1 MWGVDIVSETIREE
15 VDAIVIGG
23 GPAGSSAARLVA
35 ASGHSTVL
43 LERAQFPRFHIGESM
58 LTYTAALLDRLG
70 VREEVDATDFPVKTG
85 AEFCDVDGGYT
96 RVDFTDQGAGREL
109 TTYQVERSAFDDM
122 LLRHAAK
129 AGVDVRFGA
138 RVTRFESAG
147 ERLTGVTYTQ
157 DGVTRHLS
165 ARRIIDAS
173 GRAGVI
179 STGVLRSR
187 RTPDRL
193 RMVAAFRHY
202 DGVREATN
210 PGVSGDIQIG
220 SHADGWVW
228 AIPIRPERISV
239 GAVTR
244 PEILQR
250 MGADRVFDEF
260 TRRIPRVHQRIAD
273 LTEHSETRVESDF
286 TYFSDQVAGPG
297 YLMAG
302 DAGCFVDPIFSAGVY
317 LALTSGIRAGETT
330 VAILDG
336 AQDETEA
343 TELYSRFYKT
353 GYDTYF
359 RLIYAFYEHD
369 FRLGRFL
376 KSTGAR
382 VAPIWIAR
390 LLGGDFWSQKNP
402 LARHLRTIE
411 AYRSFAPYEP
421 LYGCPVYPELEAAER
436 DHVALGE
443 PANA

>member
-1 MWGVDIVSETIREE
+1 MSEAVREDVDV
-15 VDAIVIGG
+15 IVIGG
-23 GPAGSSAARLVA
+23 GPAGSSAARVVA
-35 ASGHSTVL
+35 QSGHSVVL
-43 LERAQFPRFHIGESM
+43 LERTQFPRFHIGESM
-58 LTYTAALLDRLG
+58 LTYTAALLDRMG
-70 VREEVDATDFPVKTG
+70 IREEVNATDFPVKTG

-96 RVDFTDQGAGREL
+96 RVDFTDQGPGREL
-109 TTYQVERSAFDDM
+109 TTYQVERSAFDEM
-122 LLRHAAK
+122 LLRHAEK
-129 AGVDVRFGA
+129 AGVDIRFGA
-138 RVTRFESAG
+138 RVTTFESAG

-157 DGVTRHLS
+157 DGVTHHLS

-173 GRAGVI
+173 GRAGLI
-179 STGVLRSR
+179 TTGLLRSR

-193 RMVAAFRHY
+193 RMVAAYRHF
-202 DGVREATN
+202 DGVDEATN
-210 PGVSGDIQIG
+210 PGVRGDIQIG

-228 AIPIRPERISV
+228 GIPIRPTRISV

-250 MGADRVFDEF
+250 MGADRVFEEF
-260 TRRIPRVHQRIAD
+260 TRRIPRIHQRIAD

-297 YLMAG
+297 YLVAG

-317 LALTSGIRAGETT
+317 LALNSGLRAGETT
-330 VAILDG
+330 VEIMEG
-336 AQDETEA
+336 TRDEAEA
-343 TELYSRFYKT
+343 AELYSRFYKT

-359 RLIYAFYEHD
+359 RLIYAFYEHN

-411 AYRSFAPYEP
+411 EYRSFAPYEP

-436 DHVALGE
+436 ESVDLGE
-443 PANA
+443 PVRA